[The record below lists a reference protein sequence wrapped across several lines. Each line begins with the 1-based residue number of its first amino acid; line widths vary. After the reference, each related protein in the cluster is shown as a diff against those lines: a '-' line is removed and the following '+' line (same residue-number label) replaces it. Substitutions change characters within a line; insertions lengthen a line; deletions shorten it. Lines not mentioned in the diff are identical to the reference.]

1 MFSWKAVFARRRF
14 LRMDL
19 FSQFFEAV
27 IAFMK
32 RHLVPD
38 HDPVFPVLIRKK
50 DNLLSDIVVSP
61 INSVIFE
68 SEFELRIISV

>member
-1 MFSWKAVFARRRF
+1 MITWKAVFARRRF

-38 HDPVFPVLIRKK
+38 RDPVFPVLIKK

>member
-1 MFSWKAVFARRRF
+1 
-14 LRMDL
+14 
-19 FSQFFEAV
+19 
-27 IAFMK
+27 MK

-38 HDPVFPVLIRKK
+38 RDPVFPVLIRKK

-68 SEFELRIISV
+68 SEFELRSISV